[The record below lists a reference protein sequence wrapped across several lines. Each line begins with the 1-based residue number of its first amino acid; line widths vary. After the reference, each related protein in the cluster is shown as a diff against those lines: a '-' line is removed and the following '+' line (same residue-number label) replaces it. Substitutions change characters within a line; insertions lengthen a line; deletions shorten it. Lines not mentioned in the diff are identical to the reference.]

1 MIFLTGYQINEKI
14 YAGVN
19 TVIYRGIW
27 EQHNLPVMV
36 KIPLAEYPTL
46 EEITRLRHE
55 YKIRQPLEN
64 IEGIINCYRTEN
76 HRNAIALILEDC
88 GGIGLSDF
96 LKTTKLTIKTFL
108 TIGIQL
114 AKGLGNI
121 HKHHIIHK
129 DIKPQNIIINPS
141 KNCVKITDF
150 SIASRLIRENA
161 TPSYA
166 NLLEGTLAY
175 MSPEQTGRMNRAIDY
190 RSDFY
195 SLGVTFYQMLTG
207 ELPFSAIDPLEL
219 VHCHIAR
226 TAPSPDSIN
235 PEIPEAI
242 SGIVMKL
249 LAKTAENRYQ
259 TAEGL
264 KFDLETCLAKLQ
276 APSGTISDFIPGNAD
291 RASQLLVPQKLYGRD
306 TEVAALLS
314 AFERVS
320 GGNPPQPP
328 LGKGGLSESPS
339 VGKGGPSESPSVG
352 KGGPSESP
360 SVGKGGPSGL
370 SPLVSGAGGVELLL
384 VSGYSG
390 IGKTAIVNEVQKP
403 IVRQRGYFISGKFDQ
418 FKRNIPY
425 ASLIQA
431 FQSLI
436 QQLLTETDASIQT
449 WQQKLLAALGTNGK
463 VVADVIP
470 EIELIIGKQ
479 PEVAQLGPTESQNRF
494 NRVFKQFISVFTA
507 KEHPLVIF
515 LDDLQW
521 ADSASLKLIELLVT
535 DSETKYLLIIG
546 AYRDNEVSP
555 THPLIVTIENITK
568 TQLATQQI
576 VSNIILEPL
585 HFSHVKELMTDTLNC
600 QKSPKIEL
608 LAELIFNKTQGNPF
622 FLTQLLRTLYQ
633 EDLLVYD
640 FRSGA
645 WQWDI
650 EQIQAI
656 GITDCN
662 VVELVAR
669 NIRKL
674 PEVAQSALKLAACIG
689 NQFNLQVLAIVSEKS
704 QTETAL
710 DLWDALQAGLI
721 LPLSNDYKI
730 PLVFEAAET
739 GPTGLQDVKV
749 DYKFLHDRV
758 QQAAYSLIPQEQ
770 KQETHLKI
778 GQLLLQNTPADAR
791 KDNIFALVNQLNFGI
806 EASTGGLPLLNS
818 EPEKIELAQLNLIA
832 GQKAK
837 AAMAYESAVKY
848 LNIGLGLLGENS
860 WQSQYQLTL
869 NLHTDAAEAEYL
881 NTNFEGA
888 ETLIDAILEQAIN
901 ILDRVKAYDLKIQ
914 MYIAKT
920 QGLKAIDAGLQALE
934 MMGISRSHILE
945 CGRLEVQLPQLE
957 EVDTFPQMTDPEQLA
972 AMRFLVS
979 ITSPALINKPEILL
993 PIILT
998 QINLCMTQGYSP
1010 LSASSY
1016 TWYGMVLCGG
1026 MGEIKKG
1033 YHAGELSVELFN
1045 KYGVNSIKCQ
1055 VFNMFNAF
1063 VKPWKKHLRET
1074 LASLQEGFQSGLEV
1088 GDLIYAGYC
1097 ALNYCSSL
1105 LFTGEELDGLEQKQG
1120 HYINLFT
1127 QFKSEYITSNFSIW
1141 RQMNLNLRGLSADK
1155 YRLVGAS
1162 FDEEM
1167 MLPQWLV
1174 VKNGWL
1180 VFNVYLAKSM
1190 ILYLFKD
1197 FKSAVD
1203 SAGLAAKY
1211 LQGVGGWIAI
1221 SAHNFY
1227 YSLALLAVYP
1237 TADTQAEYL
1246 QQVEA
1251 NQEKMEH
1258 WAVHAP
1264 MNFLHKYELVE
1275 AEKARVLGEKEKAMD
1290 YYDRAIQNAGAEGYI
1305 QEEALANELA
1315 AEYYLSLGREKIAK
1329 TYMTDAYY
1337 GYIRWGANGKVA
1349 DLEERYPQLIVRTPQ
1364 IDTSLLTNHPT
1375 FTVTSATATSSH
1387 NFLDFATVI
1396 KASLAISGEIVLDSL
1411 LEKMMRILLENAGA
1425 QTGCIIASKSGEFV
1439 VEAAGE
1445 VDGEVSIRQD
1455 AGLLY
1460 AYPRSVINYVDRTQQ
1475 DVVLNDAR
1483 SEAIFNNDPYIVER
1497 QPKSL
1502 LCAPIVYQ
1510 GKLTAIL
1517 YLENNLTSDAF
1528 TAERLEVLKLLSSQA
1543 AIALENARLYANL
1556 ETANQ
1561 QLAESNLTLEAK
1573 VQQRT
1578 QELSEKNV
1586 LLSQEIQER
1595 QKAEAAAKAASLA
1608 KSDFLANMSHELRTP
1623 LNGILGYAQI
1633 FQRDKH
1639 LTKQQQDGIRII
1651 HRCGEH
1657 LLALIEDVLD
1667 ISKIEA
1673 RKMELKPTEF
1683 NLSEFIQGITAIC
1696 RIRASQKNIAFN
1708 CEYLSAIPR
1717 AIAADEKKLRQILIN
1732 LIGNAVKFTEVGGV
1746 TFKISASERTEVLTT
1761 NLTNVKI
1768 RFQIEDTG
1776 IGIATNELSKI
1787 FSPFEQVGNTP
1798 RHTEGT
1804 GLGLAISHK
1813 LVEIMGG
1820 ELKVES
1826 TLGQGSIFWFELE
1839 LPEVKCDTDNKYLP
1853 QIITGFKGASQTILV
1868 ADDKWEN
1875 RSVLVNLLEPL
1886 GFETIEA
1893 IDGQDCLN
1901 KAREFQPDCI
1911 LIDLVMPV
1919 MDGFEAVRQ
1928 IRKLPQLQD
1937 AIAIGTSASVYE
1949 AEKQESLA
1957 AGCNAFLSKPI
1968 RVEEL
1973 LDCLQVHLGLE
1984 WIYEESE
1991 NRLADS
1997 EVSQESSK
2005 ILSQEMIAPGPGEIA
2020 ILFDLAM
2027 MGDLAGIQTQA
2038 EKLGKLDVKYLPFA
2052 NHLTQLA
2059 KEFEEE
2065 KILEWVQKYRS

>member
-1 MIFLTGYQINEKI
+1 MPNE
-14 YAGVN
+14 
-19 TVIYRGIW
+19 
-27 EQHNLPVMV
+27 E
-36 KIPLAEYPTL
+36 
-46 EEITRLRHE
+46 
-55 YKIRQPLEN
+55 
-64 IEGIINCYRTEN
+64 
-76 HRNAIALILEDC
+76 
-88 GGIGLSDF
+88 
-96 LKTTKLTIKTFL
+96 
-108 TIGIQL
+108 
-114 AKGLGNI
+114 
-121 HKHHIIHK
+121 
-129 DIKPQNIIINPS
+129 
-141 KNCVKITDF
+141 
-150 SIASRLIRENA
+150 
-161 TPSYA
+161 
-166 NLLEGTLAY
+166 
-175 MSPEQTGRMNRAIDY
+175 
-190 RSDFY
+190 
-195 SLGVTFYQMLTG
+195 
-207 ELPFSAIDPLEL
+207 
-219 VHCHIAR
+219 
-226 TAPSPDSIN
+226 
-235 PEIPEAI
+235 
-242 SGIVMKL
+242 
-249 LAKTAENRYQ
+249 
-259 TAEGL
+259 
-264 KFDLETCLAKLQ
+264 
-276 APSGTISDFIPGNAD
+276 
-291 RASQLLVPQKLYGRD
+291 
-306 TEVAALLS
+306 
-314 AFERVS
+314 
-320 GGNPPQPP
+320 PPQPP
-328 LGKGGLSESPS
+328 LGKGGLLELCQSTEEPPQPPL
-339 VGKGGPSESPSVG
+339 GKGGLRERIPVG
-352 KGGPSESP
+352 NG
-360 SVGKGGPSGL
+360 GL
-370 SPLVSGAGGVELLL
+370 SALSSPPLARGAGGVELIL

-436 QQLLTETDASIQT
+436 RQLLTESDASIQT
-449 WQQKLLAALGTNGK
+449 WKQKLLTALGSNGQ

-470 EIELIIGKQ
+470 EVELIVGKQ
-479 PEVAQLGPTESQNRF
+479 PEVPQLGPTESQNRF
-494 NRVFKQFISVFTA
+494 NRVFKQFISVFA
-507 KEHPLVIF
+507 AQSHPLVVF

-535 DSETKYLLIIG
+535 DSDSKYLLIIG
-546 AYRDNEVSP
+546 AYRDNEVSA
-555 THPLIVTIENITK
+555 THPLIQTIEKIAQTP
-568 TQLATQQI
+568 QLGIQPI
-576 VSNIILEPL
+576 VSNIIIDSLSL
-585 HFSHVKELMTDTLNC
+585 SHVEQLIADTLDGQIT
-600 QKSPKIEL
+600 QKIQL
-608 LAELIFNKTQGNPF
+608 LAELFFNKTQGNPF
-622 FLTQLLRTLYQ
+622 FLTQLLRAIYQ
-633 EDLLVYD
+633 ESLLVYD
-640 FRSGA
+640 FQSGA
-645 WQWDI
+645 WQWDL
-650 EQIQAI
+650 EHIQAI

-669 NIRKL
+669 NIEKL
-674 PEVAQSALKLAACIG
+674 PDVAQSALKLAACIG
-689 NQFNLQVLAIVSEKS
+689 NQFNLEVLAIVSEKS
-704 QTETAL
+704 QKETAL
-710 DLWDALQAGLI
+710 NLWDALQAGLV

-730 PLVFEAAET
+730 PLVFEGTET
-739 GPTGLQDVKV
+739 GPAGLQDVKV

-758 QQAAYSLIPQEQ
+758 QQAAYSLIPEEQ

-778 GQLLLQNTPADAR
+778 GQLLLQNTAIEAR

-806 EASTGGLPLLNS
+806 GTTTGGLPLLTS
-818 EPEKIELAQLNLIA
+818 EQERCELAELNLIA

-869 NLHTDAAEAEYL
+869 NLHTEAAEAEYL

-957 EVDTFPQMTDPEQLA
+957 EVDTLPQMTDPEQLA

-1026 MGEIKKG
+1026 MAEIKKG

-1105 LFTGEELDGLEQKQG
+1105 LLIGEELDGLEQKQG

-1203 SAGLAAKY
+1203 SAALAAKY

-1290 YYDRAIQNAGAEGYI
+1290 YYDRAIANAAAQGYI

-1315 AEYYLSLGREKIAK
+1315 AEYYLSLGRDKVAK
-1329 TYMTDAYY
+1329 VYMTDAYY
-1337 GYIRWGANGKVA
+1337 NYIRWGANAKVA
-1349 DLEERYPQLIVRTPQ
+1349 DLEERYPQLIVRMPE
-1364 IDTSLLTNHPT
+1364 IDTYLGSNN
-1375 FTVTSATATSSH
+1375 FTLTATSSTVIESQKS
-1387 NFLDFATVI
+1387 LDFDTVM

-1411 LEKMMRILLENAGA
+1411 LEKMMGILLENAGA
-1425 QTGCIIASKSGEFV
+1425 ETGCLIASKSGEFV

-1445 VDGEVSIRQD
+1445 VDGDMRVLSG
-1455 AGLLY
+1455 AGLDY
-1460 AYPRSVINYVDRTQQ
+1460 AYPRSLINFVDRTQE

-1483 SEAIFNNDPYIVER
+1483 SEAIFNNDPYILER

-1517 YLENNLTSDAF
+1517 YLENNLTTGAF
-1528 TAERLEVLKLLSSQA
+1528 TADRLEVLKLLSSQA

-1556 ETANQ
+1556 EIANQ

-1573 VQQRT
+1573 VTQRT
-1578 QELSEKNV
+1578 QELSEKNT

-1608 KSDFLANMSHELRTP
+1608 KSEFLANMSHELRTP
-1623 LNGILGYAQI
+1623 LNGILGYTQI

-1639 LTKQQQDGIRII
+1639 LTEQQQDGIRVI

-1657 LLALIEDVLD
+1657 LLALIEDILD
-1667 ISKIEA
+1667 LSKIEA

-1683 NLSEFIQGITAIC
+1683 DFAEFIHGVTAIC
-1696 RIRASQKNIAFN
+1696 RIRASQKGTAFN
-1708 CEYLSAIPR
+1708 CEYLSSIPN

-1732 LIGNAVKFTEVGGV
+1732 LIGNAIKFTEVGGV
-1746 TFKISASERTEVLTT
+1746 TFKISAIKRTTA
-1761 NLTNVKI
+1761 LTNIKI

-1776 IGIATNELSKI
+1776 IGIAADELSKI
-1787 FSPFEQVGNTP
+1787 FSPFEQVGNTR

-1804 GLGLAISHK
+1804 GLGLAISHQ

-1826 TLGQGSIFWFELE
+1826 TLGKGSVFWFELE
-1839 LPEVKCDTDNKYLP
+1839 LMEVEGGETNNKYSAK
-1853 QIITGFKGASQTILV
+1853 IIKGFKGVNKKLLV
-1868 ADDKWEN
+1868 VDDKWEN

-1886 GFETIEA
+1886 GFEIVEA
-1893 IDGQDCLN
+1893 TDGQDCLN
-1901 KAREFQPDCI
+1901 RVQEFQPDCI

-1928 IRKLPQLQD
+1928 IRKLPEFKHT
-1937 AIAIGTSASVYE
+1937 IAIGTSASVYE
-1949 AEKQESLA
+1949 AEKLVSLA
-1957 AGCNAFLSKPI
+1957 AGCNAFIPKPI

-1973 LDCLQVHLGLE
+1973 LDCLEVHLGLE
-1984 WIYEESE
+1984 WIYEELE
-1991 NRLADS
+1991 NRLTDS
-1997 EVSQESSK
+1997 EVPHSQSK
-2005 ILSQEMIAPGPGEIA
+2005 IEPEEMIAPPTEVIA

-2027 MGDLAGIQTQA
+2027 MGDLGGIQKEA
-2038 EKLGKLDVKYLPFA
+2038 EKLKNIDFRYVPFA
-2052 NHLTQLA
+2052 NHLNQLA
-2059 KEFEEE
+2059 KDFEEA
-2065 KILEWVQKYRS
+2065 KILDLVQKYRNQ

>member
-1 MIFLTGYQINEKI
+1 M
-14 YAGVN
+14 
-19 TVIYRGIW
+19 
-27 EQHNLPVMV
+27 
-36 KIPLAEYPTL
+36 
-46 EEITRLRHE
+46 
-55 YKIRQPLEN
+55 
-64 IEGIINCYRTEN
+64 
-76 HRNAIALILEDC
+76 
-88 GGIGLSDF
+88 
-96 LKTTKLTIKTFL
+96 
-108 TIGIQL
+108 
-114 AKGLGNI
+114 
-121 HKHHIIHK
+121 
-129 DIKPQNIIINPS
+129 
-141 KNCVKITDF
+141 
-150 SIASRLIRENA
+150 
-161 TPSYA
+161 
-166 NLLEGTLAY
+166 
-175 MSPEQTGRMNRAIDY
+175 
-190 RSDFY
+190 
-195 SLGVTFYQMLTG
+195 
-207 ELPFSAIDPLEL
+207 
-219 VHCHIAR
+219 
-226 TAPSPDSIN
+226 
-235 PEIPEAI
+235 
-242 SGIVMKL
+242 
-249 LAKTAENRYQ
+249 
-259 TAEGL
+259 
-264 KFDLETCLAKLQ
+264 
-276 APSGTISDFIPGNAD
+276 
-291 RASQLLVPQKLYGRD
+291 
-306 TEVAALLS
+306 
-314 AFERVS
+314 S
-320 GGNPPQPP
+320 GGNPPQPPFGKGGLLELCQSTEEPPQPP
-328 LGKGGLSESPS
+328 LGKGGLLELCQSTEEPPQPPL
-339 VGKGGPSESPSVG
+339 GKGGLRERIPVG
-352 KGGPSESP
+352 NG
-360 SVGKGGPSGL
+360 GL
-370 SPLVSGAGGVELLL
+370 SALSSPPLARGAGGVELIL

-436 QQLLTETDASIQT
+436 RQLLTESDASIQT
-449 WQQKLLAALGTNGK
+449 WKQKLLTALGSNGQ

-470 EIELIIGKQ
+470 EVELIVGKQ
-479 PEVAQLGPTESQNRF
+479 PEVPQLGPTESQNRF
-494 NRVFKQFISVFTA
+494 NRVFKQFISVFA
-507 KEHPLVIF
+507 AQSHPLVVF

-535 DSETKYLLIIG
+535 DSDSKYLLIIG
-546 AYRDNEVSP
+546 AYRDNEVSA
-555 THPLIVTIENITK
+555 THPLIQTIEKIAQTP
-568 TQLATQQI
+568 QLGIQPI
-576 VSNIILEPL
+576 VSNIIIDSLSL
-585 HFSHVKELMTDTLNC
+585 SHVEQLIADTLDGQIT
-600 QKSPKIEL
+600 QKIQL
-608 LAELIFNKTQGNPF
+608 LAELFFNKTQGNPF
-622 FLTQLLRTLYQ
+622 FLTQLLRAIYQ
-633 EDLLVYD
+633 ESLLVYD
-640 FRSGA
+640 FQSGA
-645 WQWDI
+645 WQWDL
-650 EQIQAI
+650 EHIQAI

-669 NIRKL
+669 NIEKL
-674 PEVAQSALKLAACIG
+674 PDVAQSALKLAACIG
-689 NQFNLQVLAIVSEKS
+689 NQFNLEVLAIVSEKS
-704 QTETAL
+704 QKETAL
-710 DLWDALQAGLI
+710 NLWDALQAGLV

-730 PLVFEAAET
+730 PLVFEGTET
-739 GPTGLQDVKV
+739 GPAGLQDVKV

-758 QQAAYSLIPQEQ
+758 QQAAYSLIPEEQ

-778 GQLLLQNTPADAR
+778 GQLLLQNTAIEAR

-806 EASTGGLPLLNS
+806 GTTTGGLPLLTS
-818 EPEKIELAQLNLIA
+818 EQERCELAELNLIA

-869 NLHTDAAEAEYL
+869 NLHTEAAEAEYL

-957 EVDTFPQMTDPEQLA
+957 EVDTLPQMTDPEQLA

-1026 MGEIKKG
+1026 MAEIKKG

-1105 LFTGEELDGLEQKQG
+1105 LLIGEELDGLEQKQG

-1203 SAGLAAKY
+1203 SAALAAKY

-1290 YYDRAIQNAGAEGYI
+1290 YYDRAIANAAAQGYI

-1315 AEYYLSLGREKIAK
+1315 AEYYLSLGRDKVAK
-1329 TYMTDAYY
+1329 VYMTDAYY
-1337 GYIRWGANGKVA
+1337 NYIRWGANAKVA
-1349 DLEERYPQLIVRTPQ
+1349 DLEERYPQLIVRMPE
-1364 IDTSLLTNHPT
+1364 IDTYLGSNN
-1375 FTVTSATATSSH
+1375 FTLTATSSTVIESQKS
-1387 NFLDFATVI
+1387 LDFDTVM

-1411 LEKMMRILLENAGA
+1411 LEKMMGILLENAGA
-1425 QTGCIIASKSGEFV
+1425 ETGCLIASKSGEFV

-1445 VDGEVSIRQD
+1445 VDGDMRVLSG
-1455 AGLLY
+1455 AGLDY
-1460 AYPRSVINYVDRTQQ
+1460 AYPRSLINFVDRTQE

-1483 SEAIFNNDPYIVER
+1483 SEAIFNNDPYILER

-1517 YLENNLTSDAF
+1517 YLENNLTTGAF
-1528 TAERLEVLKLLSSQA
+1528 TADRLEVLKLLSSQA

-1556 ETANQ
+1556 EIANQ

-1573 VQQRT
+1573 VTQRT
-1578 QELSEKNV
+1578 QELSEKNT

-1608 KSDFLANMSHELRTP
+1608 KSEFLANMSHELRTP
-1623 LNGILGYAQI
+1623 LNGILGYTQI

-1639 LTKQQQDGIRII
+1639 LTEQQQDGIRVI

-1657 LLALIEDVLD
+1657 LLALIEDILD
-1667 ISKIEA
+1667 LSKIEA

-1683 NLSEFIQGITAIC
+1683 DFAEFIHGVTAIC
-1696 RIRASQKNIAFN
+1696 RIRASQKGTAFN
-1708 CEYLSAIPR
+1708 CEYLSSIPN

-1732 LIGNAVKFTEVGGV
+1732 LIGNAIKFTEVGGV
-1746 TFKISASERTEVLTT
+1746 TFKISAIKRTTA
-1761 NLTNVKI
+1761 LTNIKI

-1776 IGIATNELSKI
+1776 IGIAADELSKI
-1787 FSPFEQVGNTP
+1787 FSPFEQVGNTR

-1804 GLGLAISHK
+1804 GLGLAISHQ

-1826 TLGQGSIFWFELE
+1826 TLGKGSVFWFELE
-1839 LPEVKCDTDNKYLP
+1839 LMEVEGGETNNKYSAK
-1853 QIITGFKGASQTILV
+1853 IIKGFKGVNKKLLV
-1868 ADDKWEN
+1868 VDDKWEN

-1886 GFETIEA
+1886 GFEIVEA
-1893 IDGQDCLN
+1893 TDGQDCLN
-1901 KAREFQPDCI
+1901 RVQEFQPDCI

-1928 IRKLPQLQD
+1928 IRKLPEFKHT
-1937 AIAIGTSASVYE
+1937 IAIGTSASVYE
-1949 AEKQESLA
+1949 AEKLVSLA
-1957 AGCNAFLSKPI
+1957 AGCNAFIPKPI

-1973 LDCLQVHLGLE
+1973 LDCLEVHLGLE
-1984 WIYEESE
+1984 WIYEELE
-1991 NRLADS
+1991 NRLTDS
-1997 EVSQESSK
+1997 EVPHSQSK
-2005 ILSQEMIAPGPGEIA
+2005 IEPEEMIAPPTEVIA

-2027 MGDLAGIQTQA
+2027 MGDLGGIQKEA
-2038 EKLGKLDVKYLPFA
+2038 EKLKNIDFRYVPFA
-2052 NHLTQLA
+2052 NHLNQLA
-2059 KEFEEE
+2059 KDFEEA
-2065 KILEWVQKYRS
+2065 KILDLVQKYRNQ

>member
-1 MIFLTGYQINEKI
+1 MIFLAGYQITEKV
-14 YAGVN
+14 YSGVN

-27 EQHNLPVMV
+27 EKHNLPVIV
-36 KIPLAEYPTL
+36 KMPIAEYPTL

-55 YKIRQPLEN
+55 YKIRKPLRKITE
-64 IEGIINCYRTEN
+64 IINSYRTETHHN
-76 HRNAIALILEDC
+76 GIALILEDF
-88 GGIGLSDF
+88 GGLALSDF
-96 LKTTKLTIKTFL
+96 LMNAKLDLKQFL
-108 TIGIQL
+108 IIGIQL
-114 AKGLGNI
+114 VNGLGKI
-121 HKHHIIHK
+121 HQHQIIHK
-129 DIKPQNIIINPS
+129 DIKPHNIIINPT
-141 KNCVKITDF
+141 NNRVKITDF
-150 SIASRLIRENA
+150 SIASRLLRENA
-161 TPSYA
+161 TSSYS
-166 NLLEGTLAY
+166 NLIEGTLAY

-195 SLGVTFYQMLTG
+195 SLGVTFYEMLTG

-226 TAPSPDSIN
+226 TAPSPRSLN

-259 TAEGL
+259 TAESL
-264 KFDLETCLAKLQ
+264 KFDLEFCLSQLEA
-276 APSGTISDFIPGNAD
+276 SGNISDFTVGNAD
-291 RASQLLVPQKLYGRD
+291 RASQLLIPQKLYGRE

-314 AFERVS
+314 AFERIS
-320 GGNPPQPP
+320 GA
-328 LGKGGLSESPS
+328 ESPHCR
-339 VGKGGPSESPSVG
+339 GGAPVPT
-352 KGGPSESP
+352 
-360 SVGKGGPSGL
+360 
-370 SPLVSGAGGVELLL
+370 LVGGVELIL

-436 QQLLTETDASIQT
+436 RQILTESDASIQT
-449 WQQKLLAALGTNGK
+449 WKQKLLTALGSNGQ

-470 EIELIIGKQ
+470 EVELIIEKQ
-479 PEVAQLGPTESQNRF
+479 PEVPQLGPTESQNRF
-494 NRVFKQFISVFTA
+494 NRVFKQFISVFA
-507 KEHPLVIF
+507 AQSHPLVVF

-535 DSETKYLLIIG
+535 DSDSKYLLIIG

-555 THPLIVTIENITK
+555 THPLIQTIEKIAQTP
-568 TQLATQQI
+568 QLGIQPI
-576 VSNIILEPL
+576 VSNIILDSL
-585 HFSHVKELMTDTLNC
+585 SLSHVQELIADTLDGQNTE
-600 QKSPKIEL
+600 KIAL
-608 LAELIFNKTQGNPF
+608 LAELFFNKTQGNPF
-622 FLTQLLRTLYQ
+622 FLTQLLRAIYQ
-633 EDLLVYD
+633 ENLLVYD
-640 FRSGA
+640 FQSGA
-645 WQWDI
+645 WQWDL
-650 EQIQAI
+650 EHIQAV

-669 NIRKL
+669 NIKKL
-674 PEVAQSALKLAACIG
+674 PDVAQSALKLAACIG
-689 NQFNLQVLAIVSEKS
+689 NQFNLEVLAIVSEKS
-704 QTETAL
+704 QKETAL
-710 DLWDALQAGLI
+710 NLWDALQAGLV

-730 PLVFEAAET
+730 PMVFEGAET
-739 GPTGLQDVKV
+739 GLAGLQDVKV

-758 QQAAYSLIPQEQ
+758 QQAAYSLIPEEQ

-778 GQLLLQNTPADAR
+778 GQLLLQNTPPEAR

-806 EASTGGLPLLNS
+806 GTTTGGLPLLTS
-818 EPEKIELAQLNLIA
+818 EQERCELAELNLIA

-957 EVDTFPQMTDPEQLA
+957 EVDTLPQMTDPEQLA

-1026 MGEIKKG
+1026 MAEIKKG

-1167 MLPQWLV
+1167 MLRQWLV

-1203 SAGLAAKY
+1203 SAALAAKY

-1246 QQVEA
+1246 QEVEA

-1290 YYDRAIQNAGAEGYI
+1290 YYDRAIENAAAQGYI

-1315 AEYYLSLGREKIAK
+1315 AEFYLSLGREKVAK

-1337 GYIRWGANGKVA
+1337 GYIRWGANAKVA
-1349 DLEERYPQLIVRTPQ
+1349 DLEERYPQLIVRAPQ
-1364 IDTSLLTNHPT
+1364 INTSLSTNHHT
-1375 FTVTSATATSSH
+1375 LTIASLTTTATQKA
-1387 NFLDFATVI
+1387 LDFTTVI
-1396 KASLAISGEIVLDSL
+1396 KASLAISGEIILDSL
-1411 LEKMMRILLENAGA
+1411 LKKLMGILLENAGA
-1425 QTGCIIASKSGEFV
+1425 QTGCLIASKSGEFV

-1445 VDGEVSIRQD
+1445 VDGDMRVLSG
-1455 AGLLY
+1455 AGLDY
-1460 AYPRSVINYVDRTQQ
+1460 AYPRSLINFVDRTQQ
-1475 DVVLNDAR
+1475 DIVLNDAR
-1483 SEAIFNNDPYIVER
+1483 SEAIFNNDPYILEH

-1517 YLENNLTSDAF
+1517 YLENNLTTGAF
-1528 TAERLEVLKLLSSQA
+1528 TADRLEVLKLLSSQA

-1556 ETANQ
+1556 EIANQ

-1573 VQQRT
+1573 VTQRT
-1578 QELSEKNV
+1578 QELSEKNT

-1595 QKAEAAAKAASLA
+1595 QKAEAAAQSASRA
-1608 KSDFLANMSHELRTP
+1608 KSEFLANMSHELRTP

-1633 FQRDKH
+1633 FQRDQH
-1639 LTKQQQDGIRII
+1639 LTEQQQDGIRVI

-1657 LLALIEDVLD
+1657 LLALIEDILD
-1667 ISKIEA
+1667 LSKIEA

-1683 NLSEFIQGITAIC
+1683 DFADFIDGVTAIC
-1696 RIRASQKNIAFN
+1696 RIRASQKGTAFN
-1708 CEYLSAIPR
+1708 CEYLSSIPKV
-1717 AIAADEKKLRQILIN
+1717 IAADEKKLRQVLIN
-1732 LIGNAVKFTEVGGV
+1732 LIGNAIKFTEVGGV
-1746 TFKISASERTEVLTT
+1746 TFKISALERTVALT
-1761 NLTNVKI
+1761 NLKI

-1776 IGIATNELSKI
+1776 IGIAADDLLKI
-1787 FSPFEQVGNTP
+1787 FSPFEQVGNTR

-1804 GLGLAISHK
+1804 GLGLAISHQ

-1826 TLGQGSIFWFELE
+1826 TLGKGSVFWFELE
-1839 LPEVKCDTDNKYLP
+1839 LPEVNGGEINNKHSRK
-1853 QIITGFKGASQTILV
+1853 IIKGFKGANKKLLLV
-1868 ADDKWEN
+1868 DDKWEN
-1875 RSVLVNLLEPL
+1875 RSVLVNLLEPF
-1886 GFETIEA
+1886 GFEIAQAT
-1893 IDGQDCLN
+1893 DGQDCLN
-1901 KAREFQPDCI
+1901 RVQEFQPDCI

-1928 IRKLPQLQD
+1928 IRKLPEFKHT
-1937 AIAIGTSASVYE
+1937 IAIGTSASVYE
-1949 AEKQESLA
+1949 TEKLVSLE
-1957 AGCNAFLSKPI
+1957 AGCNAFIPKPI

-1984 WIYEESE
+1984 WIYEELE
-1991 NRLADS
+1991 DRLTDS
-1997 EVSQESSK
+1997 EVPHNQSK
-2005 ILSQEMIAPGPGEIA
+2005 IESEEIISPPTEAIAM
-2020 ILFDLAM
+2020 LFDLAM
-2027 MGDLAGIQTQA
+2027 MGDLGGIQKEA
-2038 EKLGKLDVKYLPFA
+2038 ERLKTIDFKYVPFA
-2052 NHLTQLA
+2052 NYLNQLA
-2059 KEFEEE
+2059 KDFEEA
-2065 KILEWVQKYRS
+2065 KILDFVQKYMGQ